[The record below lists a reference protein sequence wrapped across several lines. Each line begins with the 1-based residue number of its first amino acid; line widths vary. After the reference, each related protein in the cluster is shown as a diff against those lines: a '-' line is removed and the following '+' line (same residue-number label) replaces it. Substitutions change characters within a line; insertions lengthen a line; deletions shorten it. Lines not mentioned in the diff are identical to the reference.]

1 MGAAFSYLT
10 SEIRFA
16 CPSRLDGAGAAG
28 RDADCAAAAYLTIS
42 DDASDGAEGHG
53 FVFSVRGSGDM
64 QVAAI
69 EATMAII
76 EECDLDALLGDMGRT
91 WRTLVDHTQRGWL
104 EPDGGVAHRAAGA
117 VINALWDL
125 KAKRAGLPLWRLLAG
140 MGSEELVGLIDF
152 RYLSDALSPGEAMA
166 ILDGARPR
174 RAERE
179 RRLLAEG
186 YPAAAASP
194 GELWYSDE
202 LLARLCREAMASG
215 FTQIKLKVGENLA
228 DDLRRL
234 AIAREVCGPD
244 VAIAV
249 DADRRWGVEEAVRW
263 ISALSEFDLHWVEDP
278 TSPADILGHAAIAH
292 AITPVPIATG
302 EHALSPVMVKQL
314 LQLNAIGY
322 LQIDATAVNENIA
335 SLLLAAGT
343 GVPVCPRAGGAGLSE
358 VVQHLAM
365 FDYVAVSGSSE
376 GRAIEYVDRY
386 HEHFVTPAV
395 VRGGRYLAPLVAGSG
410 AEMLS
415 TSLGDHMWPMLAALD
430 GVA

>member
-16 CPSRLDGAGAAG
+16 SPSRLDGAGAAS
-28 RDADCAAAAYLTIS
+28 RDADCAAAYLTIS
-42 DDASDGAEGHG
+42 DDAIDGPEGHG
-53 FVFSVRGSGDM
+53 FVFSVGGSGDV
-64 QVAAI
+64 QLAAI
-69 EATMAII
+69 EAVMAII
-76 EECDLDALLGDMGRT
+76 EDRRLDSLLADMGET
-91 WRTLVDHTQRGWL
+91 WRTLVDHTRRGWL
-104 EPDGGVAHRAAGA
+104 APDGGLAHRAAGA

-140 MGSEELVGLIDF
+140 MPSSEIVRLVDF
-152 RYLSDALSPGEAMA
+152 RYLSDALSVEEALA
-166 ILDGARPR
+166 ILEGALPR

-179 RRLLAEG
+179 RRLLADG

-202 LLARLCREAMASG
+202 LLERLCREAMADG
-215 FTQIKLKVGENLA
+215 FTQIKLKVGANLA
-228 DDLRRL
+228 DDRRRL

-244 VAIAV
+244 IAIAV
-249 DADRRWGVEEAVRW
+249 DADRRWGVDEAVWW

-278 TSPADILGHAAIAH
+278 TSPVDILGHAAIAH
-292 AITPVPIATG
+292 AVTPVPIATG

-335 SLLLAAGT
+335 TLLLAAGT

-365 FDYVAVSGSSE
+365 FDYVAVSGSME
-376 GRAIEYVDRY
+376 GRSIEYVDRY
-386 HEHFVTPAV
+386 HEHFVTPAE
-395 VRGGRYLAPLVAGSG
+395 VRAGRYRAPLVAGSG
-410 AEMLS
+410 AEMLP

>member
-16 CPSRLDGAGAAG
+16 SPCRIDGSRTAS
-28 RDADCAAAAYLTIS
+28 RDPDCSAAYLTIS
-42 DDASDGAEGHG
+42 DDAADGLEGHG
-53 FVFSVRGSGDM
+53 FVFAVGGGEV
-64 QVAAI
+64 QLAAI
-69 EATMAII
+69 EAVMAII
-76 EECDLDALLGDMGRT
+76 EHRRLDALLADMGAT
-91 WRTLVDHTQRGWL
+91 WRMLVDRTQRAWL
-104 EPDGGVAHRAAGA
+104 APDGGIAHRAAGA
-117 VINALWDL
+117 VMNALWDL

-140 MGSEELVGLIDF
+140 MPPAALVELVDF
-152 RYLSDALSPGEAMA
+152 RYLSDALSPEEALA
-166 ILDGARPR
+166 ILEASLPY
-174 RAERE
+174 RAVRE

-194 GELWYSDE
+194 GELWYSDD
-202 LLARLCREAMASG
+202 LLERLCREAMAEG
-215 FTQIKLKVGENLA
+215 FTQIKLKVGANRA

-234 AIAREVCGPD
+234 AIARAVCGPD
-244 VAIAV
+244 LAIAV
-249 DADRRWGVEEAVRW
+249 DAERRWGVDEAIAW
-263 ISALSEFDLHWVEDP
+263 IDDLSEFDLHWVEDP
-278 TSPADILGHAAIAH
+278 TSPVDLLGQAAIAQ
-292 AITPVPIATG
+292 AIAPVPIATG

-322 LQIDATAVNENIA
+322 LKIDATSVNENLA

-365 FDYVAVSGSSE
+365 FDYVAVSGSME

-386 HEHFVTPAV
+386 HEHFVTPAI
-395 VRGGRYLAPLVAGSG
+395 VRGGRYRAPVVAGSG
-410 AEMLS
+410 SEMLP
-415 TSLGDHMWPMLAALD
+415 TSFVDHMWPILSELD